1 MELKSTFEWNVSK
14 DVFVLFWTT
23 LRLPFKK
30 AKIKYF
36 WILDHNH
43 NVFLSLDPPPFPFL
57 RLWHF
62 CMFLLFQEKQF
73 MKRKWWILPEHIWRV
88 LLTNT
93 QPPRSILLWVMRSS
107 GPNYSFRTEQ
117 RYTKQLHNFKIVQ
130 LNTCIASILNS
141 LTTVQLYKTS
151 NYAYKYNK

>member
-1 MELKSTFEWNVSK
+1 MFSYIRGNCFPKLGAL
-14 DVFVLFWTT
+14 VFVLFWTT

-30 AKIKYF
+30 AKIKY

-107 GPNYSFRTEQ
+107 G
-117 RYTKQLHNFKIVQ
+117 
-130 LNTCIASILNS
+130 
-141 LTTVQLYKTS
+141 TTVQLYNCTALHLNNGTLNNCTTLKL
-151 NYAYKYNK
+151 YNLTPALRQSLTA